1 MDGTDYRNPAI
12 YPAKMAG
19 KPLNGISYHFCRKS
33 KCDKPASH
41 VLYYF
46 EDGMRYSIR
55 HCKEHL
61 DWAKDKMNEFFPGS
75 VDKP

>member
-1 MDGTDYRNPAI
+1 MDGTD
-12 YPAKMAG
+12 
-19 KPLNGISYHFCRKS
+19 FCRKS

-55 HCKEHL
+55 HCEKHL
-61 DWAKDKMNEFFPGS
+61 DWAKETMGQFIEANKDLESQESPVEF
-75 VDKP
+75 K

>member
-1 MDGTDYRNPAI
+1 MDGTD
-12 YPAKMAG
+12 
-19 KPLNGISYHFCRKS
+19 FCRKS